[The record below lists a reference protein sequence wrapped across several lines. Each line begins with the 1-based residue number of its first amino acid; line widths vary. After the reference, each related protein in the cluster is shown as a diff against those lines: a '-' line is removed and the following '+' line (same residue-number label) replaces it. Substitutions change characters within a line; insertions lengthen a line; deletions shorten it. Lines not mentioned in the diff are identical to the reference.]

1 MPEADLGKL
10 VTFDKRRHPQRSEP
24 VSDTSTGGQ
33 VLIFTGVRYER
44 GVPPVPRDGTTTTPA
59 RPKRKRG

>member
-1 MPEADLGKL
+1 MGKL

-24 VSDTSTGGQ
+24 AAEAPTGGQ

-44 GVPPVPRDGTTTTPA
+44 TAPSAPRDGSTTTPA